1 MTVNTSLVRECLE
14 LILML
19 ADALDRKQTKPPSS
33 VSRQSLPVT
42 PKVAPV
48 VLGSETLEGVR
59 VFACAF
65 QLAWL
70 RTLPATLVPRAGPVA
85 LRGLASCPRAVI
97 FRGQPPSASRAL

>member
-1 MTVNTSLVRECLE
+1 VNTSLVRECLE

-19 ADALDRKQTKPPSS
+19 ADALDRKQTKPPST

-48 VLGSETLEGVR
+48 VLGSETR

-85 LRGLASCPRAVI
+85 LWGLASCPRAVI
-97 FRGQPPSASRAL
+97 FRGQLPSASRAL

>member
-1 MTVNTSLVRECLE
+1 VTVNTSLVRECLE

-19 ADALDRKQTKPPSS
+19 ADALDRKQTKPPST

-70 RTLPATLVPRAGPVA
+70 RTLPGDACPSRRPGGAVGSRFVSARSHIPGPA
-85 LRGLASCPRAVI
+85 AIGE
-97 FRGQPPSASRAL
+97 